1 MAWRI
6 FHYIKHLFH
15 TRHRHGHGIHS
26 PYLFEFI
33 NGVLFNSMGF
43 SPPLEVISEH
53 RKLRS
58 AHGFVRQS
66 SVSEKYGRF
75 LFRVSRW
82 LGPRMI
88 VELGTGLGISTMYL
102 FSGSPDTPLHSIEG
116 DKERAAL
123 AAQLICRTCPG
134 PVSIHWGQM
143 EEKLADILP
152 LLPPRFLAF
161 VDGNHQYKPTLD
173 YVGKLVE
180 RSGEEGIIIMDDIYW
195 SVGMQQAWKEIV
207 AWPEIRVSIDLFHM
221 GVLLLRE
228 DLPKTEI
235 KIKF

>member
-1 MAWRI
+1 
-6 FHYIKHLFH
+6 
-15 TRHRHGHGIHS
+15 
-26 PYLFEFI
+26 
-33 NGVLFNSMGF
+33 
-43 SPPLEVISEH
+43 
-53 RKLRS
+53 
-58 AHGFVRQS
+58 
-66 SVSEKYGRF
+66 
-75 LFRVSRW
+75 
-82 LGPRMI
+82 MI

-102 FSGSPDTPLHSIEG
+102 SSGSPDIPLHTIEG
-116 DKERAAL
+116 DRERAFQAEKL
-123 AAQLICRTCPG
+123 MSRCCPETI
-134 PVSIHWGQM
+134 SIHWGQM

-161 VDGNHQYKPTLD
+161 VDGNHHNKPTVD

-180 RSGEEGIIIMDDIYW
+180 RAGGEGIIIMDDIYW
-195 SVGMQQAWKEIV
+195 SVGMQKAWKEII

>member
-1 MAWRI
+1 
-6 FHYIKHLFH
+6 
-15 TRHRHGHGIHS
+15 
-26 PYLFEFI
+26 
-33 NGVLFNSMGF
+33 
-43 SPPLEVISEH
+43 
-53 RKLRS
+53 
-58 AHGFVRQS
+58 
-66 SVSEKYGRF
+66 
-75 LFRVSRW
+75 
-82 LGPRMI
+82 MI

-102 FSGSPDTPLHSIEG
+102 SSGSPDTPLHSIEG

-195 SVGMQQAWKEIV
+195 SVGMQQAWKEII